1 MLFRHTVQLKL
12 PKVLQTRSPG
22 AHLGGTRAARED
34 SLGSL
39 HTEESR
45 ESLRSEEEL
54 VTDLPERPAADAR
67 YVPAERG
74 TFPPRPVHPMALALL
89 KRPANFSDDCEEPF
103 SWVPGAGDEGRYL
116 CPMPSQ
122 YPVVGQLSLPLE
134 KFDNPD
140 LELNSP
146 QQWLDKS
153 RGVPARSRFY
163 TNDGH
168 FTWAKCFVTGYSADT
183 GLFSIRWVSNGKE
196 KHVKRLNLMFG
207 GESDKQFRH
216 RLNTARQ
223 LKELLENE
231 LRYFNF
237 IDKCPFTNDVILN
250 DGFHL
255 RIAQLADWEL
265 AQKYAATVEEYR
277 RDVEDDYVTAVKR
290 AVVEHQWNSPEI
302 RKRMEM
308 EDVTPPLMPRIVPQ
322 KGCSQRAWGPGI
334 IVTGNKRREYPPE
347 EHEIIEHV
355 ISSVLCAAN
364 PDILDGL
371 QLYFNEMDIRAMY
384 LVDNTLG
391 AVELPVSVHGFREH
405 QVHHLRHGAL
415 PAQ

>member
-1 MLFRHTVQLKL
+1 MPFRHAVQLKL
-12 PKVLQTRSPG
+12 PKVLQARSPG

-89 KRPANFSDDCEEPF
+89 KRPANFSDDCVEPF

-163 TNDGH
+163 TNDGQ

-207 GESDKQFRH
+207 GESDKQFRY

-237 IDKCPFTNDVILN
+237 VDKCPFTNDVILN

-290 AVVEHQWNSPEI
+290 AVVKH
-302 RKRMEM
+302 
-308 EDVTPPLMPRIVPQ
+308 
-322 KGCSQRAWGPGI
+322 
-334 IVTGNKRREYPPE
+334 
-347 EHEIIEHV
+347 
-355 ISSVLCAAN
+355 
-364 PDILDGL
+364 
-371 QLYFNEMDIRAMY
+371 
-384 LVDNTLG
+384 
-391 AVELPVSVHGFREH
+391 
-405 QVHHLRHGAL
+405 
-415 PAQ
+415 